1 MAPCEL
7 PPRCRGD
14 DAAVSV
20 ALANMGIATERDDV
34 ALRAEMG
41 RGMFDTSGKVDPFD
55 ENSPIKQC
63 AITDF
68 PKQFFLVLRVV
79 QLFRG
84 LATRMGVD
92 FSSAEQWRPYAAAA
106 LRAAGEAEEVV
117 PPRPPPPLREG
128 GHAVQGT
135 SLGEEMGALVREARD
150 EM

>member
-1 MAPCEL
+1 
-7 PPRCRGD
+7 
-14 DAAVSV
+14 
-20 ALANMGIATERDDV
+20 MGITTEREDV

-84 LATRMGVD
+84 LATRAGVE
-92 FSSAEQWRPYAAAA
+92 FSSAAQWAPFAEAA
-106 LRAAGEAEEVV
+106 LRAAGPEAQA
-117 PPRPPPPLREG
+117 PPKAPLEASS
-128 GHAVQGT
+128 HAVQGT
-135 SLGEEMGALVREARD
+135 SVGDEMGALVQEVRD
-150 EM
+150 EV